1 MRKLIVAI
9 GWRPF
14 AALTT
19 GIFSL
24 ILLIYFYV
32 QQRHFEGNYKTVL
45 AHSHTLDRTYHRLSY
60 DVLRISLFAYVD
72 QDAITAGVEAMEK
85 EYRALRYNPFLKQR
99 HYAETARRVAW
110 LGEALQ
116 MYETSMNDF
125 LMLNAGIKN
134 SFVFITSLS
143 AEKIRLFEN
152 DPETYTLLLS
162 IIAQVSQARVLSDA
176 SFLKDLNARAEAL
189 GRLGA
194 MTQEQAA
201 LIRSFLIHVHY
212 IAANYPGFVRTITRI
227 ESSELQR
234 QIADM
239 EDVFQ
244 QEAQTDN
251 VMLDRFVIILLTL
264 FLLALVLVVGLL
276 IHAAF
281 ENRRLRRL
289 EEQLRHSLS
298 HDQLTGL
305 LSRSRFETLQDTF
318 EQPALLLLNIDQ
330 FKHINDFYGG
340 AAGNAILKEVSL
352 LIRQPVLG
360 PYHPQFFRLGGD
372 DFGVVLQNVEAER
385 ARQLGSMLKQTIEG
399 HAFAYDNIEVFITVT
414 VAVNYLK
421 PLLENADLI
430 LKHEKLRHSESVALF
445 SEAMQLK
452 EKVKTNIAMT
462 YEVKKALDRDAVVPW
477 FQPIVDLRSG
487 QVVKYEA
494 LVRLVGVDGEISI
507 PERFLSTAMQ
517 TPYYRRIT
525 VAMLQKVFET
535 MDKHP
540 CRFSLNLGMRDLAD
554 EKLVMLLLAELD
566 AHRDRAGRLDIEL
579 LESEELDDLDAVRTF
594 IAKVKAYGCGV
605 SLDDFGSGYSNFSYV
620 MELDVDTLKIDG
632 SLVRKMALDAKTLRT
647 VETIVRFAHQLGL
660 KVIAEYVESASTAE
674 KLRGMG
680 VEYAQGYHFG
690 RPLPAM
696 EGENADGG
704 KTCL

>member
-1 MRKLIVAI
+1 MKNLIVAI
-9 GWRPF
+9 GWKPF

-24 ILLIYFYV
+24 IFLIYFYV
-32 QQRHFEGNYKTVL
+32 QQRQFEGNYKTVL
-45 AHSHTLDRTYHRLSY
+45 THSHMLDRTYHRLSY

-72 QDAITAGVEAMEK
+72 QDAITEGLGAMEK
-85 EYRALRYNPFLKQR
+85 EYLALRSNTFLKQE
-99 HYAETARRVAW
+99 HYAETAKRVEW
-110 LGEALQ
+110 LGDLLQ
-116 MYETSMNDF
+116 MYEVSINDF

-176 SFLKDLNARAEAL
+176 SFLKDLNAKAEPLGKFRAL
-189 GRLGA
+189 
-194 MTQEQAA
+194 TQEQSD

-234 QIADM
+234 QLSEM

-244 QEAQTDN
+244 QEARTDN
-251 VMLDRFVIILLTL
+251 VMLDRFVIVLLLL
-264 FLLALVLVVGLL
+264 FLVALVLVVGLL
-276 IHAAF
+276 IRGAF

-305 LSRSRFETLQDTF
+305 LSRSRFETLQEGF

-352 LIRQPVLG
+352 LIRQPVLEAYR
-360 PYHPQFFRLGGD
+360 PYFFRLGGD

-385 ARQLGSMLKQTIEG
+385 ARQLGSTLKQTIES

-414 VAVNYLK
+414 VAVNCMR
-421 PLLENADLI
+421 PLMENADLI
-430 LKHEKLRHSESVALF
+430 LKHEKQRHGEGIVLF
-445 SEAMQLK
+445 SEGMHLK
-452 EKVKTNIAMT
+452 EKVETNIAMT
-462 YEVKKALDRDAVVPW
+462 YEVKKALDRGAVIPW
-477 FQPIVDLRSG
+477 FQPVVDLRSG
-487 QVVKYEA
+487 AVVKYEA
-494 LVRLVGVDGEISI
+494 LVRLVGSDGEVSS

-525 VAMLQKVFET
+525 VAMLKRVLET
-535 MDKHP
+535 MACHP
-540 CRFSLNLGMRDLAD
+540 GRFSLNLGMRDVAD
-554 EKLVMLLLAELD
+554 EKLVALLLAELD
-566 AHRDRAGRLDIEL
+566 ASRDRAARLDIEL

-594 IAKVKAYGCGV
+594 IAKIKAYGCRV

-620 MELDVDTLKIDG
+620 MELDIDTLKIDG
-632 SLVRKMALDAKTLRT
+632 SLVSKMALDAKTQRT

-660 KVIAEYVESASTAE
+660 NVIAEFVESAAMAE

-680 VEYAQGYHFG
+680 VEYAQGYYFG
-690 RPLPAM
+690 RPSPTIA
-696 EGENADGG
+696 GG
-704 KTCL
+704 FETGGDL